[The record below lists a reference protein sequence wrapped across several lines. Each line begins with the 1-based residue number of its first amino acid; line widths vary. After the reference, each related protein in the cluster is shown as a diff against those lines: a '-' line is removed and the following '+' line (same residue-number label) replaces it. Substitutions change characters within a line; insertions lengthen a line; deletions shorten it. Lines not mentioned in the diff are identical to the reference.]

1 MARVYRS
8 WKRYGWILVLIA
20 TPVLASEPDG
30 VPGRATQEPS
40 AATDGPR
47 LITQLVSVPREDV
60 RPITPEQIEK
70 GRQAVVA
77 AAQRLERYLA
87 YGSDANAAAWKRY
100 LKWDD
105 MQRQISAEA
114 EPDARVLGEIL
125 AQYYTGARGLERP
138 VFVELRESLLGYRR
152 QLLATGEE
160 LARLY
165 QEQLAAIENNLQ
177 SGAADTGGP
186 LADLTARLEWLEQLG
201 QAPQLVADI
210 RRQFGHANLLVS
222 ASSQAIR
229 TGFDESVSELSDV
242 NEMILNT
249 HVCGTAHTTGTLSAS
264 LVPCDE
270 MAILELTLSG
280 VANSQTVGRQS
291 PVRIYSQG
299 VTQVFAR
306 KRLLIDH
313 LGVRSEPAT
322 AHCTTD
328 NHIYRIQPDSHFAS
342 NLIQRVAWKRARQQE
357 PLAERISA
365 RRAER
370 RLANRMDQQTLD
382 RIAQGNTR
390 LDKKVRRPLRER
402 SIYPRSL
409 RVWTTGQ
416 RLQMAAVQGRPNQLA
431 APSSPPQA
439 AEHQV
444 VAQVHESMLLN
455 TAVNAIGGLT
465 VTDERAQDLVKEL
478 TGEVP
483 EGLQLKQDE
492 DPWAITFDL
501 QRPLRIELRD
511 DQIVIA
517 IRGRRFLRGDQELRQ
532 TTQIAA
538 TYQLGIENGRA
549 HLTRVG
555 DIDVSYP
562 DNDGDRLSL
571 TELRN
576 KTFLTNKFESVFK
589 PELSGDGIQLTDRWE
604 KLRDLKLAHI
614 SAENGWLTLG
624 WN

>member
-1 MARVYRS
+1 MVRVYRS
-8 WKRYGWILVLIA
+8 WKRFGWTLVLIA
-20 TPVLASEPDG
+20 TPVLAGELEGIRDSAPQG
-30 VPGRATQEPS
+30 PASAT
-40 AATDGPR
+40 AGPR
-47 LITQLVSVPREDV
+47 LVTQLVSVAREDV
-60 RPITPEQIEK
+60 RPITPEQIEQ
-70 GRQAVVA
+70 GRQAVIS

-87 YGSDANAAAWKRY
+87 YGSDENAAAWKRY
-100 LKWDD
+100 LKWDA
-105 MQRQISAEA
+105 MQQQISADA
-114 EPDARVLGEIL
+114 EPDARILGEVL

-138 VFVELRESLLGYRR
+138 VFVELREALLGYRR

-160 LARLY
+160 LAKLY
-165 QEQLAAIENNLQ
+165 QEQLTAIENDLQ
-177 SGAADTGGP
+177 SGTDTGGP

-229 TGFDESVSELSDV
+229 SGFAESVSELSDV

-249 HVCGTAHTTGTLSAS
+249 HVCGTAHTTGTLTAS
-264 LVPCDE
+264 LVPCNE

-306 KRLLIDH
+306 KRLLIDD

-342 NLIQRVAWKRARQQE
+342 NLVQRVAWKRARQQE

-370 RLANRMDQQTLD
+370 RLANRMDQQTLN
-382 RIAQGNTR
+382 RIAEGNTR
-390 LDKKVRRPLRER
+390 LNKKVRRPLRER
-402 SIYPRSL
+402 NIYPRSL
-409 RVWTTGQ
+409 RLWTTGQ

-431 APSSPPQA
+431 APSRPPQA

-455 TAVNAIGGLT
+455 TAVNAAGGLT
-465 VTDERAQDLVKEL
+465 VTDEWAQELVKEL

-501 QRPLRIELRD
+501 QTPLRIELRD
-511 DQIVIA
+511 DQMVIA
-517 IRGRRFLRGDQELRQ
+517 IRARRFLRGDQELRQ

-549 HLTRVG
+549 HFTRVG
-555 DIDVSYP
+555 DIEVTYP
-562 DNDGDRLSL
+562 DKEGDRLSL

-589 PELSGDGIQLTDRWE
+589 PELSGEGIQLSDRWE